1 MHVLTTAP
9 CPLFTGDL
17 EESWEAVQA
26 SVCEALQRSCPAH
39 AKVLTTTPHSTSPQV
54 RLSNGCNRV
63 TWDEDDGGGKLSL
76 DLNQV
81 MRISV
86 GLETPLM
93 ISDEL
98 LIASLIR

>member
-1 MHVLTTAP
+1 MGCSPSMHVLTTAP

-26 SVCEALQRSCPAH
+26 CTCSPRRRALCSQ
-39 AKVLTTTPHSTSPQV
+39 VTSRRAGKRFKQAFV
-54 RLSNGCNRV
+54 RLSTGCNRV

-81 MRISV
+81 MASDR
-86 GLETPLM
+86 PL
-93 ISDEL
+93 IDL
-98 LIASLIR
+98 